1 MCIQNLYL
9 DTIAYLFIIIIMGI
23 YKYQAKKGP
32 AEIISATMEAE
43 STDEVVNKLTQQG
56 FFPIQVEPLVGFKES
71 SVKAGGFFGAVR
83 AREVNVFTRQLASLI
98 RAGVPLLRALN
109 VIVEQTES
117 TNLKNIIAQVVS
129 EVKDGRLFSEA
140 LARYP
145 KIFPPLYSSL
155 IKAGEDSGSLDKVLI
170 RLADHREKMEVIK
183 SQIRSALIYPSVI
196 LVVGILTVAIM
207 MVMVVPQLRSVFNTM
222 GQSLPWTTELLL
234 GISDFI
240 RVYWY
245 VVVGAIFFI
254 LLIGR
259 GLILIEKEVFDEM
272 KLNFPMIGNFLRKSE
287 LGKFSRTL
295 GLLLNTGIP
304 ILAAMEITIPTIS
317 NLILQKEF
325 KRVADGLKGGTSFA
339 NGLKQNG
346 KYFPLFMVNMVAV
359 GEESGSLDETLA
371 EVSNYYER
379 ETEEN
384 IKKGLALV
392 EPVLLLGMG
401 LVVGFIVI
409 SMLLPLLTMG
419 TMMQ

>member
-1 MCIQNLYL
+1 
-9 DTIAYLFIIIIMGI
+9 MGI
-23 YKYQAKKGP
+23 FKYQAKKGP
-32 AEIISATMEAE
+32 GEIIADTMEAE

-56 FFPIQVEPLVGFKES
+56 YFPIQVEPLVGFKETA
-71 SVKAGGFFGAVR
+71 VKAGRFFGSVR
-83 AREVNVFTRQLASLI
+83 TRDVNVFTRQLASLI

-117 TNLKNIIAQVVS
+117 TNLRNIIAQVVS

-145 KIFPPLYSSL
+145 NIFPPLYCSL
-155 IKAGEDSGSLDKVLI
+155 IKAGEDSGSLDKVLM

-183 SQIRSALIYPSVI
+183 SHVRTALVYPVII

-207 MVMVVPQLRSVFNTM
+207 MTMVVPQLRSVFNTM

-245 VVVGAIFFI
+245 VVVIGFVVVLI
-254 LLIGR
+254 IGR
-259 GLILIEKEVFDEM
+259 GFILIERAAFDEI
-272 KLNFPMIGNFLRKSE
+272 KLQFPMMGNFLKKSE

-295 GLLLNTGIP
+295 GLLINTGIP

-317 NLILQKEF
+317 NLVLQKEF
-325 KRVADGLKGGTSFA
+325 KKISEGLKGGTSFA
-339 NGLKQNG
+339 NGLKQG
-346 KYFPLFMVNMVAV
+346 GRKYFPPFMVNLVAV
-359 GEESGSLDETLA
+359 GEESGRLDDTLA
-371 EVSNYYER
+371 EIANSYER
-379 ETEEN
+379 DTEEL
-384 IKKGLALV
+384 IKIGLSLV
-392 EPVLLLGMG
+392 EPILILGMG
-401 LVVGFIVI
+401 LIVGFIVI
-409 SMLLPLLTMG
+409 SMLLPIFTMG